1 MVKIWAERIIAGTRK
16 INEVPARYK
25 DAVLEILREK
35 MEVVFLGRIYTKN
48 IGIGRFGYY

>member
-35 MEVVFLGRIYTKN
+35 MGQFWLDELLN
-48 IGIGRFGYY
+48 E